1 MEKISKSLSLRA
13 RRGNLFVLATI
24 LLMTST
30 LAFASSSSSSGE
42 FYFAPQNTES
52 REEVKHNALFP
63 FDFYKGGSKNL
74 VVYSHNK
81 SGGVLLNLE
90 FNFKSSN
97 ITVRNSG
104 AYQADPEDK
113 PTRILTYSTKE
124 NVVSKTNPLFN
135 IEAAV
140 SAVPTH
146 TVENGRRIAVTNYY
160 ISARIY
166 QDTELY
172 GKFFDSFTV
181 KER

>member
-1 MEKISKSLSLRA
+1 MKNLSSLRKQ
-13 RRGNLFVLATI
+13 GSSLWLLAI
-24 LLMTST
+24 FAFST
-30 LAFASSSSSSGE
+30 LSYSSFASASGE

-52 REEVKHNALFP
+52 SEEVKHNAIFP
-63 FDFYKGGSKNL
+63 SDFYKGGIKNL
-74 VVYSHNK
+74 VVYSNNK
-81 SGGVLLNLE
+81 RGNVLLNLL

-104 AYQADPEDK
+104 TYQEDPEEK

-124 NVVSKTNPLFN
+124 NVVSKTDPLFN
-135 IEAAV
+135 IEASMSV
-140 SAVPTH
+140 IPTH
-146 TVENGRRIAVTNYY
+146 TIENDRRIAVTNYY

-172 GKFFDSFTV
+172 GKFFDSLTV